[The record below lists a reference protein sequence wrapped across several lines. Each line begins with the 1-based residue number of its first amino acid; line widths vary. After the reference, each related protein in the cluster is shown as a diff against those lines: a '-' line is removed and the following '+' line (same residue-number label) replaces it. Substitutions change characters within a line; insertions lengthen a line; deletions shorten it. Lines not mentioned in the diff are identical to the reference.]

1 MINLSSRTTR
11 WSGRLEG
18 PGHFHA
24 TRDHRVAMVAA
35 LVVVGPVAVVA
46 GLVVAAVPGRLV
58 VVVVGV
64 PWGLGPQRH
73 QASHRGEVSGI
84 VIGPWILTT

>member
-11 WSGRLEG
+11 WSGCSDR
-18 PGHFHA
+18 PARFHV
-24 TRDHRVAMVAA
+24 TMVAT

-46 GLVVAAVPGRLV
+46 GLVVAAVPVGLV
-58 VVVVGV
+58 VVVVVV

-84 VIGPWILTT
+84 VIG

>member
-11 WSGRLEG
+11 WSGRLDR

-24 TRDHRVAMVAA
+24 TMVAMVAA

-73 QASHRGEVSGI
+73 QASHRGEVIGI
-84 VIGPWILTT
+84 VIG